1 MTTKLRLTKLEGLA
15 GLERV
20 KPRGRVAR
28 AALKQKLERGTHQNP
43 LARLS
48 DSEVLERAAQAR
60 QRAVKSGRAD
70 LIARYDRDL
79 IARYDRLLAGWGVHS
94 PDGVIRVRDEMRALE
109 GESADRT
116 SQRIARLRR
125 RSAERG
131 KTHPNAP

>member
-70 LIARYDRDL
+70 LIARYDR
-79 IARYDRLLAGWGVHS
+79 LLAGWGVHS